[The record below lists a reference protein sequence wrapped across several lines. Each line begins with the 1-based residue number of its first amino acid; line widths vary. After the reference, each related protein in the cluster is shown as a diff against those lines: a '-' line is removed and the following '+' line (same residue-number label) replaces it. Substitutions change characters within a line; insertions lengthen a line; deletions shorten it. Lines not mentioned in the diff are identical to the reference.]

1 MAKYIAQIIVLGTQ
15 IVGRAFA
22 RALKQEYVASQE
34 AAKRAGGGQKGQNQ
48 VAANLKTGLTLE
60 EAQQI
65 LNVSQLEPDEVQK
78 NYEHLFNVND
88 KSKGGSFYLQSKV
101 FRAKERI
108 DQELKA
114 SKPPETN
121 EKKETTSETT
131 SEQNDFIRFLCWIF
145 KYSSCLLI

>member
-22 RALKQEYVASQE
+22 RALKQEIAASQE
-34 AAKRAGGGQKGQNQ
+34 AAKRAGGGQQGQNR
-48 VAANLKTGLTLE
+48 VAANLKAGMTLE

-65 LNVSQLEPDEVQK
+65 LNITKLDPQEIQK
-78 NYEHLFNVND
+78 NYEHLFQVND

-108 DQELKA
+108 DQELKQN
-114 SKPPETN
+114 KPPE
-121 EKKETTSETT
+121 KPQDDAGPAETQSE
-131 SEQNDFIRFLCWIF
+131 R
-145 KYSSCLLI
+145 K

>member
-22 RALKQEYVASQE
+22 RALKQEIAASQE
-34 AAKRAGGGQKGQNQ
+34 AAKRAGGGQQGQNR
-48 VAANLKTGLTLE
+48 VAANLKAGMTLE

-65 LNVSQLEPDEVQK
+65 LNVTKTDPQEVQK
-78 NYEHLFNVND
+78 NYEHLFQVND

-108 DQELKA
+108 DQELMQN
-114 SKPPETN
+114 KPPE
-121 EKKETTSETT
+121 KPQDDAGPAETQSE
-131 SEQNDFIRFLCWIF
+131 R
-145 KYSSCLLI
+145 K

>member
-22 RALKQEYVASQE
+22 RALKQEYAASQE
-34 AAKRAGGGQKGQNQ
+34 AAKRAGGGQKGQNR
-48 VAANLKTGLTLE
+48 VAANLKTGMTLE

-65 LNVSQLEPDEVQK
+65 LNVSKLEPEEIQK
-78 NYEHLFNVND
+78 HYDHLFQVND

-114 SKPPETN
+114 SKPPEAN
-121 EKKETTSETT
+121 ERKEQASA
-131 SEQNDFIRFLCWIF
+131 EQSQNEQ
-145 KYSSCLLI
+145 K

>member
-22 RALKQEYVASQE
+22 RALKQEYAASQE
-34 AAKRAGGGQKGQNQ
+34 AAKRAGGGKQGQSR
-48 VAANLKTGLTLE
+48 VAANLRTGMTLE

-65 LNVSQLEPDEVQK
+65 LNVTKLDPEHIRK

-108 DQELKA
+108 DQELKE
-114 SKPPETN
+114 SKPPEASDR
-121 EKKETTSETT
+121 KDTTSE
-131 SEQNDFIRFLCWIF
+131 SASDH
-145 KYSSCLLI
+145 K

>member
-22 RALKQEYVASQE
+22 RALKQEIAASQE
-34 AAKRAGGGQKGQNQ
+34 AAKRAGGGQKGQSRA
-48 VAANLKTGLTLE
+48 AANLRTGMTLE

-65 LNVSQLEPDEVQK
+65 LNISKLDPQEIQK
-78 NYEHLFNVND
+78 NYEHLFHVND

-108 DQELKA
+108 DQEFK
-114 SKPPETN
+114 SDKPPGNEQKNNEET
-121 EKKETTSETT
+121 KVQT
-131 SEQNDFIRFLCWIF
+131 
-145 KYSSCLLI
+145 